1 DRPPAALI
9 LEGIRRHYDSARQ
22 DAVLANLGNLPL
34 RLSHDPVLRLQE
46 MTSDPVELA
55 FIRSINGTTRLPAI
69 FAGAGIARDKAR
81 LLLVALCES
90 GMIEAVEGPARRR
103 SAAPPTPPP
112 STTASESRSQGSGSG
127 PYEGVQLSLVAMALR
142 TQSPFWALG
151 VEPDAS
157 LAEVDR
163 AYETLARRFHAD
175 RYRNASEDERRIAR
189 EIFERLGQ
197 AHRVLRDPA
206 GRRAHAHGAKTE
218 KNEENAAEARPPSPR
233 RKSSDSSVS
242 GAISGSFSTGD
253 SLPPAAVRAI
263 YDAGLEHL
271 RARRHHEAVEAFR
284 QAARL
289 APGEANF
296 RAALGWALFREAPAD
311 ARAGRAALA
320 ELRRALQIDA
330 KNRPAMQYLAQLYE
344 QTAQPDLAIK
354 ELEKILALDPSASE
368 AADELRRLREER

>member
-1 DRPPAALI
+1 
-9 LEGIRRHYDSARQ
+9 
-22 DAVLANLGNLPL
+22 
-34 RLSHDPVLRLQE
+34 
-46 MTSDPVELA
+46 
-55 FIRSINGTTRLPAI
+55 
-69 FAGAGIARDKAR
+69 
-81 LLLVALCES
+81 
-90 GMIEAVEGPARRR
+90 
-103 SAAPPTPPP
+103 
-112 STTASESRSQGSGSG
+112 
-127 PYEGVQLSLVAMALR
+127 VQLSLVAMALR

-197 AHRVLRDPA
+197 AHRVLREPA

-218 KNEENAAEARPPSPR
+218 KNEEHAEARPPSPR

-253 SLPPAAVRAI
+253 SLPSAAVRAI

-344 QTAQPDLAIK
+344 QTSQPELAIK

-368 AADELRRLREER
+368 AADGLRRLRDER